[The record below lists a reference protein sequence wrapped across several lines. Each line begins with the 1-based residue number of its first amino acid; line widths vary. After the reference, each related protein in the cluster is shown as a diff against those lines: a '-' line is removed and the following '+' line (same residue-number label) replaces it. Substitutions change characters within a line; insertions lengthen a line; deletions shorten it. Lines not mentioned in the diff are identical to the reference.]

1 MVATTNGLHGSAMK
15 FWRSVGK
22 LIGFVFVAFAVSL
35 TVAVGCVWLRLMW
48 RASTWIMNA
57 V

>member
-1 MVATTNGLHGSAMK
+1 MVATTNGLHGGAMK